1 MLERDIEQ
9 PFVKWCKQVGIK
21 VKKKNFA
28 DQLDRWLMVP
38 GGAPII
44 IEFKAPGKK
53 PTPLQQREIDELW
66 ALGYAVK
73 WFAEIEA
80 AIAWVLHMLDAQ
92 HECMRRQE
100 QFTLAEECRSI
111 LNKAVKCQKFTNPTP
126 TKRKQ

>member
-53 PTPLQQREIDELW
+53 PTPLQQREIDELKE
-66 ALGYAVK
+66 LGYGAG
-73 WFAEIEA
+73 WFDNLEKTKEFVEDWLRDMVSFNPDVRFETAMKCAEIIKRIEN
-80 AIAWVLHMLDAQ
+80 Q
-92 HECMRRQE
+92 
-100 QFTLAEECRSI
+100 
-111 LNKAVKCQKFTNPTP
+111 CQKPTNPTP